1 MTRTLFALPQNAH
14 TRKLRWII
22 FAICVYRIIYSFSQ
36 SNRSN
41 SSSIKKRDMNSS
53 SHSVVGFVRVRVCKM
68 RTAKIYKNMPDEW
81 ESRRAARLS
90 EIYTWLNFNVNFLK
104 SMNFRHEFRYDAYFF
119 YALAL
124 PFHRFSFCGFHIT
137 IIILCCKWMIR
148 CKVIVNTFRAHRRRL
163 TQFYSVYSSRR
174 FRYQIKSEHL
184 LHTQSWN

>member
-36 SNRSN
+36 INRSN
-41 SSSIKKRDMNSS
+41 NSKKETWI
-53 SHSVVGFVRVRVCKM
+53 VVAIVWLGLCECEC
-68 RTAKIYKNMPDEW
+68 AKCAQQKYKNMPDEW

-124 PFHRFSFCGFHIT
+124 PFQRFSFCGFHIT

-148 CKVIVNTFRAHRRRL
+148 CKVIVNTFRAHRRWL
-163 TQFYSVYSSRR
+163 TQFYSLYSSRR
-174 FRYQIKSEHL
+174 SRYQIKSEHL